1 MGKPP
6 FGFWVSKPPPNM
18 AQTIRFKA
26 MALLLLSRGG
36 PKPVDLGYS
45 QDAYLRHPLGC
56 FPFSH
61 VFGQGCPLQL
71 SDQIIG
77 CPLFPFWSSEVE
89 WFRPAAAVLGPKICW
104 MCIPEVPEQGLM
116 RSLPRIARNGL
127 SKAGTP
133 PQKAVV
139 VSQLFKNNRKTNSI
153 TNKKKTRT
161 RIHSVA
167 HGWLAT
173 FDLVSKRFP
182 MEQTYKRDLG
192 CKRVSSTPQQDHVTY
207 SHCKDVVYPVLP

>member
-45 QDAYLRHPLGC
+45 QDAYLRHPVGC
-56 FPFSH
+56 FPFS

-127 SKAGTP
+127 SKAGLHKKLLLFRICLKTIAKP
-133 PQKAVV
+133 IP
-139 VSQLFKNNRKTNSI
+139 SQTKRK
-153 TNKKKTRT
+153 
-161 RIHSVA
+161 HA
-167 HGWLAT
+167 HAHTQCCAWLA
-173 FDLVSKRFP
+173 
-182 MEQTYKRDLG
+182 
-192 CKRVSSTPQQDHVTY
+192 CNI
-207 SHCKDVVYPVLP
+207 